1 MRKLA
6 FILISIVVSGIFL
19 WLALRDVPLGDMFA
33 SISQA
38 NVLLVFASFASV
50 GLALALRGIR
60 WQVLID
66 KRMSFLQCFHIFNVG
81 MLINML
87 PLRAGEVARVVLATR
102 FGVPVFTSGASII
115 VERLLD
121 VVMVLIVLAVGLS
134 RAPSVP
140 ESAGRAAVLFSI
152 VAVVGFVTLIIFAR
166 FPRLPH
172 AIIGWLEARIAPL
185 KRLNLTRRVD
195 EVLDGL
201 RIFTH
206 LGTAVKAVGW
216 TLIGWAV
223 SLFTFW
229 SLLIAFNVP
238 TLVPDADIVSLTC
251 MGLAL
256 ASLGV
261 ALPVTVA
268 GIGPFQGAAR
278 VAGELVG
285 VPAAVSAAI
294 GVVFHGVTFVSYGLW
309 GVIGLLALGVNLGD
323 VMRAKP
329 TAEASSAQPG

>member
-1 MRKLA
+1 MRRLI
-6 FILISIVVSGIFL
+6 FILVSILVSGVFL
-19 WLALRDVPLGDMFA
+19 WLAMRDVPLDDLFA
-33 SISQA
+33 AIGQA
-38 NVLLVFASFASV
+38 NVPLVLVSFGSV
-50 GLALALRGIR
+50 TLALFLRGVR
-60 WQVLID
+60 WQVLIGG
-66 KRMSFLQCFHIFNVG
+66 RMTFMQCSHIFNVG
-81 MLINML
+81 MFINML

-102 FGVPVFTSGASII
+102 FGVPVFTSGASIV

-140 ESAGRAAVLFSI
+140 EGTGRAAVLFSI
-152 VAVVGFVTLIIFAR
+152 VAVIGFAVLIVFAR

-172 AIIGWLEARIAPL
+172 AIIAWLEGRIGAL
-185 KRLNLTRRVD
+185 KRLNLARRVD

-206 LGTAVKAVGW
+206 PATAVRAIGW
-216 TLIGWAV
+216 TLVGWAV
-223 SLFTFW
+223 SLVTYW

-238 TLVPDADIVSLTC
+238 SLVPDVDMLSLAC

-268 GIGPFQGAAR
+268 GIGPFQGASR
-278 VAGELVG
+278 VAGELAG
-285 VPAAVSAAI
+285 VPSAVSAAI
-294 GVVFHGVTFVSYGLW
+294 GVVFHGVTYITYGAW
-309 GVIGLLALGVNLGD
+309 GIIGLLALGVRLGD
-323 VMRAKP
+323 VMRAGEKAP
-329 TAEASSAQPG
+329 DTASQPQ